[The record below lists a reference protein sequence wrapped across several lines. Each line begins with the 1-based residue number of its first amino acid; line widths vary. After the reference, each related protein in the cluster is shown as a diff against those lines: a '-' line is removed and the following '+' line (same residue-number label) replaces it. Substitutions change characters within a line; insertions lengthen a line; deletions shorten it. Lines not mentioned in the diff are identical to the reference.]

1 MSAPIDALTQT
12 TDAQPLP
19 VLGRDVTVP
28 LVTGG
33 EVTYAALDYAASAPA
48 LQRVWDDVAA
58 YAPYYGSV
66 HRGAGYLSQL
76 STDLFENSRRAVAE
90 FLGCREDDQV
100 VFTRSTTDSLNLLAA
115 VLPAGCEVFVFET
128 EHHAS
133 LLPWRDARV
142 SYLNAPRTPGEAVA
156 TLERA
161 LAARDLKG
169 PALVCVTGA
178 SNVTGELWPVRELAA
193 VAHAHG
199 ARVVLDAA
207 QLAPH
212 HPVDIAELDVDWVAF
227 SGHKLY
233 APFGSGVLA
242 GRADWLRDSEPYLA
256 GGGASRKVAR
266 RSDGGVDVEWHTTAA
281 RHEAGSPNVIG
292 VYAIASACKALTE
305 AGFDRLVARER
316 ELVARV
322 REGLAEVPEV
332 RVLSLFGDDAPRVG
346 VISFVVDGWNS
357 SHFAA
362 ALSAEY
368 GIGVRDGL
376 FCAHPL
382 VRTLLGGDA
391 GDPGSA
397 ARLTPVPARGRSTRS
412 GSASGP
418 VRRTST
424 SSGSPGPS
432 GNSSGTAP
440 AGTTAPRTAVA
451 SPTAADA
458 RRSGVEADRE
468 RRFQVVLGVGTERH
482 VRVRGLDARDLADA
496 ARDDVR
502 QVVVPGDPHHGDQ
515 IVGAGD
521 GEDLADAFQR
531 RDGLGDLGDPVD
543 AGLDEHDRG
552 DHG

>member
-1 MSAPIDALTQT
+1 MSARLNTLVDT
-12 TDAQPLP
+12 TPLP

-33 EVTYAALDYAASAPA
+33 EVAYAALDYAASAPA

-76 STDLFENSRRAVAE
+76 STDLFENSRRTVAE
-90 FLGCREDDQV
+90 FLGCREGDQV

-115 VLPAGCEVFVFET
+115 ALPADCEVFVFET
-128 EHHAS
+128 EHHAA
-133 LLPWRDARV
+133 LLPWSSHAAGRGGRDAKV
-142 SYLNAPRTPGEAVA
+142 TYLDAPRTPAEAVR
-156 TLERA
+156 TLEHA
-161 LAARDLKG
+161 LAVRDPHG

-193 VAHAHG
+193 AAHAHG
-199 ARVVLDAA
+199 ARIVLDAA

-212 HPVDIAELDVDWVAF
+212 HPVSVRELDVDWVAF

-242 GRADWLRDSEPYLA
+242 GRADWLSRAEPYLA

-266 RSDGGVDVEWHTTAA
+266 RTGGGVDVEWHTTAA

-292 VYAIASACKALTE
+292 AYAIASACKALTE
-305 AGFDRLVARER
+305 AGFDDLVAREQR
-316 ELVARV
+316 LVTRI
-322 REGLAEVPEV
+322 REGLASVPEV

-382 VRTLLGGDA
+382 VRTLLDSA
-391 GDPGSA
+391 LQDPGEC
-397 ARLTPVPARGRSTRS
+397 
-412 GSASGP
+412 
-418 VRRTST
+418 
-424 SSGSPGPS
+424 GSPEAGPGEKS
-432 GNSSGTAP
+432 LNAIRVSFG
-440 AGTTAPRTAVA
+440 AGTP
-451 SPTAADA
+451 
-458 RRSGVEADRE
+458 
-468 RRFQVVLGVGTERH
+468 
-482 VRVRGLDARDLADA
+482 
-496 ARDDVR
+496 
-502 QVVVPGDPHHGDQ
+502 
-515 IVGAGD
+515 
-521 GEDLADAFQR
+521 
-531 RDGLGDLGDPVD
+531 
-543 AGLDEHDRG
+543 DEHVERFVRAVRELVTEGARWSYRTEDGRCVP
-552 DHG
+552 DTTS

>member
-1 MSAPIDALTQT
+1 MSARPDAATATAATLVETAPAVT
-12 TDAQPLP
+12 AAEAADPCCAAPLP

-76 STDLFENSRRAVAE
+76 STDLFENSRATVAE
-90 FLGCREDDQV
+90 FLDCRPGDQV

-115 VLPAGCEVFVFET
+115 TLPADCQVFVFET

-142 SYLNAPRTPGEAVA
+142 TYLNAPRTPGQAVA

-161 LAARDLKG
+161 LADRDPYG

-178 SNVTGELWPVRELAA
+178 SNVTGELWPVKELAA
-193 VAHAHG
+193 AAHAHG
-199 ARVVLDAA
+199 ARIVLDAA

-212 HPVDIAELDVDWVAF
+212 HPVSVQDLDVDWIAF

-242 GRADWLRDSEPYLA
+242 GRADWLQDSEPYLA

-266 RSDGGVDVEWHTTAA
+266 RADGGVDVEWHTTVA

-292 VYAIASACKALTE
+292 VYSIASACNALTE
-305 AGFDRLVARER
+305 AGFDQLVARER
-316 ELVARV
+316 HLIAKV
-322 REGLAEVPEV
+322 RAGLAEVPEV

-346 VISFVVDGWNS
+346 VISFVVEGWNS

-382 VRTLLGGDA
+382 VRTLLGSDPQ
-391 GDPGSA
+391 DPGECGAPEA
-397 ARLTPVPARGRSTRS
+397 APGERSLNAIRVS
-412 GSASGP
+412 FG
-418 VRRTST
+418 
-424 SSGSPGPS
+424 
-432 GNSSGTAP
+432 
-440 AGTTAPRTAVA
+440 AGTP
-451 SPTAADA
+451 DEH
-458 RRSGVEADRE
+458 VE
-468 RRFQVVLGVGTERH
+468 RF
-482 VRVRGLDARDLADA
+482 
-496 ARDDVR
+496 
-502 QVVVPGDPHHGDQ
+502 
-515 IVGAGD
+515 VGAVK
-521 GEDLADAFQR
+521 ELV
-531 RDGLGDLGDPVD
+531 RDGAQWKYRTEDGRCVP
-543 AGLDEHDRG
+543 DRG
-552 DHG
+552 

>member
-1 MSAPIDALTQT
+1 MSVLTAAADQSLCAPLS
-12 TDAQPLP
+12 

-76 STDLFENSRRAVAE
+76 STDLFENSRETVAR
-90 FLGCREDDQV
+90 FLGCRPDDQV

-115 VLPAGCEVFVFET
+115 VVPADCQVFVYET

-142 SYLNAPRTPGEAVA
+142 TYLNAPRTPAQAVE

-161 LAARDLKG
+161 LADRDPYG

-178 SNVTGELWPVRELAA
+178 SNVTGELWPVKELAA
-193 VAHAHG
+193 AAHAHG
-199 ARVVLDAA
+199 ARIVLDAA

-212 HPVDIAELDVDWVAF
+212 HPVDITDLDVDWVAF

-242 GRADWLRDSEPYLA
+242 GRADWLRDAEPYLA

-266 RSDGGVDVEWHTTAA
+266 RADGGVDVEWHTTSA

-292 VYAIASACKALTE
+292 VYSIASACKALTE
-305 AGFDRLVARER
+305 AGFDDLVAREQH
-316 ELVARV
+316 LVAAV
-322 REGLAEVPEV
+322 RAGLAEVPEV
-332 RVLSLFGDDAPRVG
+332 TVLSLFGDDAPRVG
-346 VISFVVDGWNS
+346 VISFVVEGWNG

-382 VRTLLGGDA
+382 VRTLLGS
-391 GDPGSA
+391 DPQEVGECGAPEA
-397 ARLTPVPARGRSTRS
+397 A
-412 GSASGP
+412 
-418 VRRTST
+418 
-424 SSGSPGPS
+424 PGERPLNAIRVS
-432 GNSSGTAP
+432 FG
-440 AGTTAPRTAVA
+440 AGTP
-451 SPTAADA
+451 
-458 RRSGVEADRE
+458 
-468 RRFQVVLGVGTERH
+468 
-482 VRVRGLDARDLADA
+482 
-496 ARDDVR
+496 
-502 QVVVPGDPHHGDQ
+502 
-515 IVGAGD
+515 
-521 GEDLADAFQR
+521 
-531 RDGLGDLGDPVD
+531 
-543 AGLDEHDRG
+543 DEHIERFVRAVKELVGQGARWTYRTEGGRCVPDRG
-552 DHG
+552 

>member
-1 MSAPIDALTQT
+1 MSVLTAA
-12 TDAQPLP
+12 TDQSICAPLP
-19 VLGRDVTVP
+19 VLGKDVTVP

-76 STDLFENSRRAVAE
+76 STDLFESSRVTVAE
-90 FLGCREDDQV
+90 FLGCRADDQV

-115 VLPAGCEVFVFET
+115 ALPADCQVFVFET

-142 SYLNAPRTPGEAVA
+142 TYLNAPRTPDQAVE

-161 LAARDLKG
+161 LAGRDPYG

-178 SNVTGELWPVRELAA
+178 SNVTGELWPVKELAA
-193 VAHAHG
+193 AAHAHG
-199 ARVVLDAA
+199 ARIVLDAA

-242 GRADWLRDSEPYLA
+242 GRSDWLTAAEPYLA
-256 GGGASRKVAR
+256 GGGASRQVAR
-266 RSDGGVDVEWHTTAA
+266 RADGGVDVEWHTTAA

-292 VYAIASACKALTE
+292 VYSIASACKALTE
-305 AGFDRLVARER
+305 AGFDSLVAREQR
-316 ELVARV
+316 LVKEV
-322 REGLAEVPEV
+322 RAGLAEVPEV
-332 RVLSLFGDDAPRVG
+332 KVLSLFGDDAPRVG
-346 VISFVVDGWNS
+346 VISFVVEGWNS

-382 VRTLLGGDA
+382 VRTLLGSDPQDIGECGAPEAEPGQKSLNAIRVSFGA
-391 GDPGSA
+391 G
-397 ARLTPVPARGRSTRS
+397 TPDEHVERFLRAVKELVSEGAQWKYRTEDGRCVPDR
-412 GSASGP
+412 
-418 VRRTST
+418 
-424 SSGSPGPS
+424 
-432 GNSSGTAP
+432 GTA
-440 AGTTAPRTAVA
+440 T
-451 SPTAADA
+451 
-458 RRSGVEADRE
+458 
-468 RRFQVVLGVGTERH
+468 QV
-482 VRVRGLDARDLADA
+482 
-496 ARDDVR
+496 
-502 QVVVPGDPHHGDQ
+502 
-515 IVGAGD
+515 
-521 GEDLADAFQR
+521 
-531 RDGLGDLGDPVD
+531 
-543 AGLDEHDRG
+543 
-552 DHG
+552 

>member
-1 MSAPIDALTQT
+1 MSVSAVAADPSVCA
-12 TDAQPLP
+12 PLP
-19 VLGRDVTVP
+19 VLGRDVLVP

-33 EVTYAALDYAASAPA
+33 EVDYAALDYAASAPA

-76 STDLFENSRRAVAE
+76 STDLFENARKTVAD
-90 FLGCREDDQV
+90 FLGCRIEGDLGEAQSGKGGGGRREGDQV

-115 VLPAGCEVFVFET
+115 ALPQGTRVFVFET

-133 LLPWRDARV
+133 LLPWEHRADLAV
-142 SYLNAPRTPGEAVA
+142 TYLNAPRTPRQAVD
-156 TLERA
+156 TLDKA
-161 LAARDLKG
+161 LAAREPYG

-193 VAHAHG
+193 AAHAHG
-199 ARVVLDAA
+199 ARIVLDAA

-233 APFGSGVLA
+233 APFGAGVLA
-242 GRADWLRDSEPYLA
+242 GRADWLQQAEPYLA

-266 RSDGGVDVEWHTTAA
+266 RTDGGVDVEWHTTAA

-292 VYAIASACKALTE
+292 AYAIASACQALTE
-305 AGFDRLVARER
+305 AGFAGLVAREQ
-316 ELVARV
+316 ELIARV
-322 REGLAEVPEV
+322 RAGLTDVPEV

-346 VISFVVDGWNS
+346 VLSFVVEGWNS

-382 VRTLLGGDA
+382 VRTLLGGEPQEPGECGAPEAAPGEKSLNAIRVSFGA
-391 GDPGSA
+391 GTPDEHVERFVRAVRELVTNG
-397 ARLTPVPARGRSTRS
+397 ARWNYRTEDGRCVPAR
-412 GSASGP
+412 SA
-418 VRRTST
+418 V
-424 SSGSPGPS
+424 
-432 GNSSGTAP
+432 
-440 AGTTAPRTAVA
+440 
-451 SPTAADA
+451 
-458 RRSGVEADRE
+458 
-468 RRFQVVLGVGTERH
+468 
-482 VRVRGLDARDLADA
+482 
-496 ARDDVR
+496 
-502 QVVVPGDPHHGDQ
+502 
-515 IVGAGD
+515 
-521 GEDLADAFQR
+521 
-531 RDGLGDLGDPVD
+531 
-543 AGLDEHDRG
+543 
-552 DHG
+552 

>member
-1 MSAPIDALTQT
+1 MSVT
-12 TDAQPLP
+12 TAAADRSVCAAPLP

-76 STDLFENSRRAVAE
+76 STDLFENSRATVAE
-90 FLGCREDDQV
+90 FLGCREGDQV

-115 VLPAGCEVFVFET
+115 ALPADCQVFVFET

-142 SYLNAPRTPGEAVA
+142 TYLNAPRTADQAVA

-161 LAARDLKG
+161 LADREPYG

-178 SNVTGELWPVRELAA
+178 SNVTGELWPVKELAA
-193 VAHAHG
+193 AAHAHG
-199 ARVVLDAA
+199 ARIVLDAA

-212 HPVDIAELDVDWVAF
+212 HPVSISELDVDWVAF

-242 GRADWLRDSEPYLA
+242 GRSDWLREAEPYLA

-266 RSDGGVDVEWHTTAA
+266 RPKEAGGGVDVEWHETAA

-292 VYAIASACKALTE
+292 VYSIASACKALTE
-305 AGFDRLVARER
+305 AGFDELVARENQ
-316 ELVARV
+316 LIAKV
-322 REGLAEVPEV
+322 REGLAEVPAV
-332 RVLSLFGDDAPRVG
+332 KVLSLFGDDAPRVG

-382 VRTLLGGDA
+382 VRTLLGS
-391 GDPGSA
+391 DPQTQGECGA
-397 ARLTPVPARGRSTRS
+397 PEAE
-412 GSASGP
+412 
-418 VRRTST
+418 
-424 SSGSPGPS
+424 PGEKS
-432 GNSSGTAP
+432 LNAIRVSFG
-440 AGTTAPRTAVA
+440 AGTP
-451 SPTAADA
+451 
-458 RRSGVEADRE
+458 
-468 RRFQVVLGVGTERH
+468 
-482 VRVRGLDARDLADA
+482 
-496 ARDDVR
+496 
-502 QVVVPGDPHHGDQ
+502 
-515 IVGAGD
+515 
-521 GEDLADAFQR
+521 
-531 RDGLGDLGDPVD
+531 
-543 AGLDEHDRG
+543 DEHVERFVRAVKELVADGARWNYRTEDG
-552 DHG
+552 RCVPDTNVA

>member
-1 MSAPIDALTQT
+1 MSVSTAAVDQSVCA
-12 TDAQPLP
+12 PLP
-19 VLGRDVTVP
+19 VLGADVTVP

-33 EVTYAALDYAASAPA
+33 DVTYAALDYAASAPA

-76 STDLFENSRRAVAE
+76 STDLFETSRATVAE
-90 FLGCREDDQV
+90 FLGCRADDQV

-115 VLPAGCEVFVFET
+115 ALPADCEVFVFET

-142 SYLNAPRTPGEAVA
+142 TYLDAPRTPDQAVA

-161 LAARDLKG
+161 LADRSPYG

-178 SNVTGELWPVRELAA
+178 SNVTGELWPVKELAA
-193 VAHAHG
+193 AAHAHG
-199 ARVVLDAA
+199 ARIVLDAA

-242 GRADWLRDSEPYLA
+242 GRADWLVDAEPYLA

-266 RSDGGVDVEWHTTAA
+266 RTDGGVDVEWHTTAA

-292 VYAIASACKALTE
+292 VYSIAAACKALTE
-305 AGFDRLVARER
+305 AGFDRLVDREQR
-316 ELVARV
+316 LVTRV

-332 RVLSLFGDDAPRVG
+332 KVLSLFGDDAPRVG
-346 VISFVVDGWNS
+346 VISFVVEGWNS

-382 VRTLLGGDA
+382 VRTLLGSEPQ
-391 GDPGSA
+391 DPGECGA
-397 ARLTPVPARGRSTRS
+397 PEAGPGERSLNAIRVS
-412 GSASGP
+412 FG
-418 VRRTST
+418 
-424 SSGSPGPS
+424 
-432 GNSSGTAP
+432 
-440 AGTTAPRTAVA
+440 AGTP
-451 SPTAADA
+451 
-458 RRSGVEADRE
+458 
-468 RRFQVVLGVGTERH
+468 
-482 VRVRGLDARDLADA
+482 
-496 ARDDVR
+496 
-502 QVVVPGDPHHGDQ
+502 
-515 IVGAGD
+515 
-521 GEDLADAFQR
+521 
-531 RDGLGDLGDPVD
+531 
-543 AGLDEHDRG
+543 DEHIERFLGAVRELVSKGARWTYRTEEGRCVPDRG
-552 DHG
+552 AAQV

>member
-1 MSAPIDALTQT
+1 MSVSTLAAAPSVCA
-12 TDAQPLP
+12 PLP

-76 STDLFENSRRAVAE
+76 STDLFENARRTVAE
-90 FLGCREDDQV
+90 FLDCREGDQV

-115 VLPAGCEVFVFET
+115 ALPADCRVFVFET

-133 LLPWRDARV
+133 LLPWRGAQV
-142 SYLNAPRTPGEAVA
+142 TYLDAPRSPGEAVE

-161 LAARDLKG
+161 LADRDPHG

-178 SNVTGELWPVRELAA
+178 SNVTGELWPVRELTAA
-193 VAHAHG
+193 AHAHG
-199 ARVVLDAA
+199 ARIVLDAA

-212 HPVDIAELDVDWVAF
+212 HQVSVAGLDVDWVAF

-242 GRADWLRDSEPYLA
+242 GRADWLRAAEPYLA
-256 GGGASRKVAR
+256 GGGASRKVGR
-266 RSDGGVDVEWHTTAA
+266 REDGGVDVEWHDSAA

-292 VYAIASACKALTE
+292 AYALASACKALTE
-305 AGFDRLVARER
+305 AGFDALVAREQY
-316 ELVARV
+316 LVRAV
-322 REGLAEVPEV
+322 RDGLVDVPEV
-332 RVLSLFGDDAPRVG
+332 RFLSLFGDEAPRVG
-346 VISFVVDGWNS
+346 VLSFVVEGWNS

-382 VRTLLGGDA
+382 LRTLLGS
-391 GDPGSA
+391 DPQAQGECGAPEA
-397 ARLTPVPARGRSTRS
+397 A
-412 GSASGP
+412 
-418 VRRTST
+418 
-424 SSGSPGPS
+424 PGEKS
-432 GNSSGTAP
+432 LNAIRVSFG
-440 AGTTAPRTAVA
+440 AGTP
-451 SPTAADA
+451 
-458 RRSGVEADRE
+458 
-468 RRFQVVLGVGTERH
+468 
-482 VRVRGLDARDLADA
+482 
-496 ARDDVR
+496 
-502 QVVVPGDPHHGDQ
+502 
-515 IVGAGD
+515 
-521 GEDLADAFQR
+521 
-531 RDGLGDLGDPVD
+531 
-543 AGLDEHDRG
+543 DEHVERFVRAVKELVANGAKWTYRTEDGRCVP
-552 DHG
+552 DTSA

>member
-1 MSAPIDALTQT
+1 MSVFTAAADQSLCA
-12 TDAQPLP
+12 PLP
-19 VLGRDVTVP
+19 VLGKDVTVP

-33 EVTYAALDYAASAPA
+33 EVSYAALDYAASAPA

-76 STDLFENSRRAVAE
+76 STDLFENSRATVAE
-90 FLGCREDDQV
+90 FLGCRAGDQV
-100 VFTRSTTDSLNLLAA
+100 IFTRSTTDSLNLLAA
-115 VLPAGCEVFVFET
+115 VVPADCQVFVYET

-142 SYLNAPRTPGEAVA
+142 TYLNAPRTPAQAVE

-161 LAARDLKG
+161 LAERDPYG

-178 SNVTGELWPVRELAA
+178 SNVTGELWPVKELAA
-193 VAHAHG
+193 AAHAHG
-199 ARVVLDAA
+199 ARIVLDAA

-242 GRADWLRDSEPYLA
+242 GRADWLQEAEPYLA

-266 RSDGGVDVEWHTTAA
+266 RTDGGVDVEWHSTAA

-292 VYAIASACKALTE
+292 VYSIAAACKALTE
-305 AGFDRLVARER
+305 AGFDNLVAREQY
-316 ELVARV
+316 LVDAV
-322 REGLAEVPEV
+322 RTGLAEVPEV
-332 RVLSLFGDDAPRVG
+332 KVLSLFGDDAPRVG
-346 VISFVVDGWNS
+346 VISFVVEGWNS

-382 VRTLLGGDA
+382 VRTLLGS
-391 GDPGSA
+391 DPQEVGECGA
-397 ARLTPVPARGRSTRS
+397 PEAEPGERSLNAIRVS
-412 GSASGP
+412 FG
-418 VRRTST
+418 
-424 SSGSPGPS
+424 
-432 GNSSGTAP
+432 
-440 AGTTAPRTAVA
+440 AGTP
-451 SPTAADA
+451 
-458 RRSGVEADRE
+458 
-468 RRFQVVLGVGTERH
+468 
-482 VRVRGLDARDLADA
+482 
-496 ARDDVR
+496 
-502 QVVVPGDPHHGDQ
+502 
-515 IVGAGD
+515 
-521 GEDLADAFQR
+521 
-531 RDGLGDLGDPVD
+531 
-543 AGLDEHDRG
+543 DEHIERFVRAVKELVSEGAQWKYRTEDGRCVPDRG
-552 DHG
+552 AAQL

>member
-1 MSAPIDALTQT
+1 MSVPTAAL
-12 TDAQPLP
+12 DSSVCAPLP
-19 VLGRDVTVP
+19 VLGQNVTVP

-76 STDLFENSRRAVAE
+76 STDLFENSRRTVAE
-90 FLGCREDDQV
+90 FLGCRAEDQV

-115 VLPAGCEVFVFET
+115 AIPADCQVFVYET

-133 LLPWRDARV
+133 LLPWRDAQV
-142 SYLNAPRTPGEAVA
+142 TYLDAPRTPAQAVE

-161 LAARDLKG
+161 LADRDPYG

-193 VAHAHG
+193 AAHAHG
-199 ARVVLDAA
+199 ARIVLDAA

-242 GRADWLRDSEPYLA
+242 GRADWLQAAEPYLA

-266 RSDGGVDVEWHTTAA
+266 RADGGVDVDWHTTAA

-292 VYAIASACKALTE
+292 VYSIASACKALTE
-305 AGFDRLVARER
+305 AGFEGLVAREQ
-316 ELVARV
+316 ELVGRV

-346 VISFVVDGWNS
+346 VISFVVRGWNS

-382 VRTLLGGDA
+382 VRTLLGSDPQ
-391 GDPGSA
+391 DPGECGA
-397 ARLTPVPARGRSTRS
+397 PEAEPGERSLNAIRVS
-412 GSASGP
+412 FG
-418 VRRTST
+418 
-424 SSGSPGPS
+424 
-432 GNSSGTAP
+432 
-440 AGTTAPRTAVA
+440 AGTP
-451 SPTAADA
+451 
-458 RRSGVEADRE
+458 
-468 RRFQVVLGVGTERH
+468 
-482 VRVRGLDARDLADA
+482 
-496 ARDDVR
+496 
-502 QVVVPGDPHHGDQ
+502 
-515 IVGAGD
+515 
-521 GEDLADAFQR
+521 
-531 RDGLGDLGDPVD
+531 
-543 AGLDEHDRG
+543 DEHIDRFLRAVSELVREGARWNYRTEDGRCVPDRG
-552 DHG
+552 EAAQVYTS

>member
-1 MSAPIDALTQT
+1 MSVPTAAADQSVRA
-12 TDAQPLP
+12 PLP

-76 STDLFENSRRAVAE
+76 STDLFENARRTVAE
-90 FLGCREDDQV
+90 FLDCRAGDQV

-115 VLPAGCEVFVFET
+115 ALPDGCEVFVFET

-142 SYLNAPRTPGEAVA
+142 TCLDAPRSPRQAVE

-161 LAARDLKG
+161 LADRDPYG

-193 VAHAHG
+193 AAHAHG
-199 ARVVLDAA
+199 ARIVLDAA

-212 HPVDIAELDVDWVAF
+212 HPVSVRDLDVDWVAF

-242 GRADWLRDSEPYLA
+242 GRADWLREAEPYLA
-256 GGGASRKVAR
+256 GGGASRKVTR
-266 RSDGGVDVEWHTTAA
+266 RGDGGVDVEWHEGAA

-292 VYAIASACKALTE
+292 AYAVASACEALTE
-305 AGFDRLVARER
+305 AGFEELAAREEQLIR
-316 ELVARV
+316 TV
-322 REGLAEVPEV
+322 REGLADVPEV
-332 RVLSLFGDDAPRVG
+332 RFLSLFGEDAPRVG
-346 VISFVVDGWNS
+346 VLSFVVEGWNS

-382 VRTLLGGDA
+382 VRTLLGS
-391 GDPGSA
+391 DPESQGECGAPEA
-397 ARLTPVPARGRSTRS
+397 A
-412 GSASGP
+412 
-418 VRRTST
+418 
-424 SSGSPGPS
+424 PGEKS
-432 GNSSGTAP
+432 LNAIRVSFG
-440 AGTTAPRTAVA
+440 AGTPEEHVERFVRAV
-451 SPTAADA
+451 
-458 RRSGVEADRE
+458 RE
-468 RRFQVVLGVGTERH
+468 LV
-482 VRVRGLDARDLADA
+482 
-496 ARDDVR
+496 
-502 QVVVPGDPHHGDQ
+502 
-515 IVGAGD
+515 
-521 GEDLADAFQR
+521 
-531 RDGLGDLGDPVD
+531 RDGARWTYRTEDGRCVPDTS
-543 AGLDEHDRG
+543 A
-552 DHG
+552 

>member
-1 MSAPIDALTQT
+1 MSVSTPVTAAAASVDSAEPACGE
-12 TDAQPLP
+12 PLA

-76 STDLFENSRRAVAE
+76 STDLFENARKTVEE
-90 FLGCREDDQV
+90 FLGCRPGDQL

-115 VLPAGCEVFVFET
+115 ALPADCQVFVFET

-133 LLPWRDARV
+133 LLPWQGARV
-142 SYLNAPRTPGEAVA
+142 TYLNAPRTPQQAVE

-161 LAARDLKG
+161 LADRDPYG

-178 SNVTGELWPVRELAA
+178 SNVTGELWPVKELAA
-193 VAHAHG
+193 AAHAHG
-199 ARVVLDAA
+199 ARIVLDAA

-212 HPVDIAELDVDWVAF
+212 HPVSVSELDVDWVAF
-227 SGHKLY
+227 SGHKIY

-242 GRADWLRDSEPYLA
+242 GRADWLQEAEPYLA
-256 GGGASRKVAR
+256 GGGASKAVAR
-266 RSDGGVDVEWHTTAA
+266 RTDGGVDVEWHTTAA

-292 VYAIASACKALTE
+292 AYSIASACKALTE
-305 AGFDRLVARER
+305 AGFDSLVAREQQ
-316 ELVARV
+316 LIARV
-322 REGLAEVPEV
+322 REGLAEVPAV
-332 RVLSLFGDDAPRVG
+332 KVLSLFGDDAPRVG

-382 VRTLLGGDA
+382 VRTLLGS
-391 GDPGSA
+391 DPQEQGECGAPEA
-397 ARLTPVPARGRSTRS
+397 A
-412 GSASGP
+412 
-418 VRRTST
+418 
-424 SSGSPGPS
+424 PGEKS
-432 GNSSGTAP
+432 LNAIRVSFG
-440 AGTTAPRTAVA
+440 AGTPDEHVERFVRAV
-451 SPTAADA
+451 
-458 RRSGVEADRE
+458 
-468 RRFQVVLGVGTERH
+468 
-482 VRVRGLDARDLADA
+482 
-496 ARDDVR
+496 
-502 QVVVPGDPHHGDQ
+502 
-515 IVGAGD
+515 
-521 GEDLADAFQR
+521 GELV
-531 RDGLGDLGDPVD
+531 RDGARWNYRTEDGRCVPDTS
-543 AGLDEHDRG
+543 A
-552 DHG
+552 

>member
-1 MSAPIDALTQT
+1 MSVRPSALASASASA
-12 TDAQPLP
+12 DSSVAACEPLP
-19 VLGRDVTVP
+19 VLGSDVLVP

-48 LQRVWDDVAA
+48 LRRVWDDIAA

-76 STDLFENSRRAVAE
+76 STDLFENSRKDVAA

-115 VLPAGCEVFVFET
+115 VAPRGTEVFVFET

-133 LLPWRDARV
+133 LLPWEQRADLTVR
-142 SYLNAPRTPGEAVA
+142 YLSAPRSPRQAVE

-161 LAARDLKG
+161 LAGRSGG

-193 VAHAHG
+193 AAHAHG
-199 ARVVLDAA
+199 ARIVLDAA

-212 HPVDIAELDVDWVAF
+212 HPVDIAEADVDWVAF

-233 APFGSGVLA
+233 APFGAGVLA
-242 GRADWLRDSEPYLA
+242 GRADWLREARPYLA

-266 RSDGGVDVEWHTTAA
+266 RDDGGVDVEWHTTAA

-305 AGFDRLVARER
+305 AGFEGLVARER
-316 ELVARV
+316 QLIEKV
-322 REGLAEVPEV
+322 RAGLAEVPEV

-346 VISFVVDGWNS
+346 VLSFVVEGWNS

-382 VRTLLGGDA
+382 VRTLLDSEP
-391 GDPGSA
+391 DEPGECGAPEA
-397 ARLTPVPARGRSTRS
+397 A
-412 GSASGP
+412 
-418 VRRTST
+418 
-424 SSGSPGPS
+424 PGERALNAIRVS
-432 GNSSGTAP
+432 FG
-440 AGTTAPRTAVA
+440 AGTP
-451 SPTAADA
+451 DEH
-458 RRSGVEADRE
+458 VE
-468 RRFQVVLGVGTERH
+468 RF
-482 VRVRGLDARDLADA
+482 
-496 ARDDVR
+496 
-502 QVVVPGDPHHGDQ
+502 
-515 IVGAGD
+515 VGAVK
-521 GEDLADAFQR
+521 ELV
-531 RDGLGDLGDPVD
+531 RDGARWSYRTEDGRCVP
-543 AGLDEHDRG
+543 DRG
-552 DHG
+552 

>member
-1 MSAPIDALTQT
+1 MSARPNTAAATVDSVAAESA
-12 TDAQPLP
+12 DPCCAAPLP

-76 STDLFENSRRAVAE
+76 STDLFENSRATVAE
-90 FLGCREDDQV
+90 FLDCRPGDQV

-115 VLPAGCEVFVFET
+115 TLPADCEVFVFET

-142 SYLNAPRTPGEAVA
+142 TYLNAPRTPAEAVE

-161 LAARDLKG
+161 LADRDPHG

-193 VAHAHG
+193 AAHAHG
-199 ARVVLDAA
+199 ARIVLDAA

-212 HPVDIAELDVDWVAF
+212 HPVSVRELDVDWVAF

-242 GRADWLRDSEPYLA
+242 GRADWLGDAEPYLA

-266 RSDGGVDVEWHTTAA
+266 RADGGVDVEWHTTAA

-292 VYAIASACKALTE
+292 VYSIASACKALTE
-305 AGFDRLVARER
+305 AGFDSLVAREQH
-316 ELVARV
+316 LIDTV
-322 REGLAEVPEV
+322 RAGLAEVPEV

-346 VISFVVDGWNS
+346 VISFVVAGWNS

-382 VRTLLGGDA
+382 VRTLLGSDPQ
-391 GDPGSA
+391 DPGECGAPEA
-397 ARLTPVPARGRSTRS
+397 APGERSLNAIRVS
-412 GSASGP
+412 FG
-418 VRRTST
+418 
-424 SSGSPGPS
+424 
-432 GNSSGTAP
+432 
-440 AGTTAPRTAVA
+440 AGTP
-451 SPTAADA
+451 DEH
-458 RRSGVEADRE
+458 VE
-468 RRFQVVLGVGTERH
+468 RF
-482 VRVRGLDARDLADA
+482 
-496 ARDDVR
+496 
-502 QVVVPGDPHHGDQ
+502 
-515 IVGAGD
+515 VGAVK
-521 GEDLADAFQR
+521 ELV
-531 RDGLGDLGDPVD
+531 RDGAQWKYRTEDGRCVP
-543 AGLDEHDRG
+543 DRG
-552 DHG
+552 

>member
-1 MSAPIDALTQT
+1 MSVSTVAAAPSVCA
-12 TDAQPLP
+12 PLP

-76 STDLFENSRRAVAE
+76 STDLFENARRTVAE
-90 FLGCREDDQV
+90 FLDCREDDQV

-115 VLPAGCEVFVFET
+115 ALPADCRVFVFET

-133 LLPWRDARV
+133 LLPWRGAQV
-142 SYLNAPRTPGEAVA
+142 TYLDAPRSPREAVE

-161 LAARDLKG
+161 LADRDPYG

-178 SNVTGELWPVRELAA
+178 SNVTGELWPVRELTAA
-193 VAHAHG
+193 AHAHG
-199 ARVVLDAA
+199 ARIVLDAA

-212 HPVDIAELDVDWVAF
+212 HQVSVAGLDVDWVAF

-242 GRADWLRDSEPYLA
+242 GRADWLRAAEPYLA
-256 GGGASRKVAR
+256 GGGASRKVSR
-266 RSDGGVDVEWHTTAA
+266 RQDGGVDVEWHDSAA

-292 VYAIASACKALTE
+292 AYALASACKALTE
-305 AGFDRLVARER
+305 AGFDTLVAREQY
-316 ELVARV
+316 LVRAV
-322 REGLAEVPEV
+322 REGLADVPEV
-332 RVLSLFGDDAPRVG
+332 RFLSLFGDDTPRVG
-346 VISFVVDGWNS
+346 VLSFVVEGWNS

-382 VRTLLGGDA
+382 VRTLLGSEPQSQGA
-391 GDPGSA
+391 C
-397 ARLTPVPARGRSTRS
+397 
-412 GSASGP
+412 
-418 VRRTST
+418 
-424 SSGSPGPS
+424 GSPEA
-432 GNSSGTAP
+432 AP
-440 AGTTAPRTAVA
+440 GEKSLNAIRVSFGAGTP
-451 SPTAADA
+451 
-458 RRSGVEADRE
+458 
-468 RRFQVVLGVGTERH
+468 
-482 VRVRGLDARDLADA
+482 
-496 ARDDVR
+496 
-502 QVVVPGDPHHGDQ
+502 
-515 IVGAGD
+515 
-521 GEDLADAFQR
+521 
-531 RDGLGDLGDPVD
+531 
-543 AGLDEHDRG
+543 DEHVERFVRAVRELVTDGAKWNYRTEDG
-552 DHG
+552 RCVPDTSA

>member
-1 MSAPIDALTQT
+1 MSVSTAASAQT
-12 TDAQPLP
+12 VCRNISGALP
-19 VLGRDVTVP
+19 VLGGDVTVP

-76 STDLFENSRRAVAE
+76 STDLFENARRTVAE
-90 FLGCREDDQV
+90 FLDCRTDDQV
-100 VFTRSTTDSLNLLAA
+100 IFTRSTTDSLNLLARA
-115 VLPAGCEVFVFET
+115 IPADCQVFVFET

-133 LLPWRDARV
+133 LLPWQDARV
-142 SYLNAPRTPGEAVA
+142 TYLNAPRTPQQAVE

-161 LAARDLKG
+161 LADRDPYG

-193 VAHAHG
+193 AAHAHG
-199 ARVVLDAA
+199 ARIVLDAA

-212 HPVDIAELDVDWVAF
+212 HPVSIQDLDVDWVAF

-242 GRADWLRDSEPYLA
+242 GRADWLVAAEPYLA
-256 GGGASRKVAR
+256 GGGASRKVTR
-266 RSDGGVDVEWHTTAA
+266 REDGGVAVQWHETAA

-292 VYAIASACKALTE
+292 AYSIASACKALTE
-305 AGFDRLVARER
+305 AGFDTLVAREQH
-316 ELVARV
+316 LITKV

-332 RVLSLFGDDAPRVG
+332 RILSLFGDDAPRVG

-382 VRTLLGGDA
+382 VRTLLGSDPQTQGECGAPEAAPGEKSLNAIRVSFGA
-391 GDPGSA
+391 G
-397 ARLTPVPARGRSTRS
+397 TPDEHVERFVNAVRELVTDGAKWQYRTEDGRCVPA
-412 GSASGP
+412 
-418 VRRTST
+418 V
-424 SSGSPGPS
+424 
-432 GNSSGTAP
+432 
-440 AGTTAPRTAVA
+440 
-451 SPTAADA
+451 
-458 RRSGVEADRE
+458 
-468 RRFQVVLGVGTERH
+468 
-482 VRVRGLDARDLADA
+482 
-496 ARDDVR
+496 
-502 QVVVPGDPHHGDQ
+502 
-515 IVGAGD
+515 
-521 GEDLADAFQR
+521 
-531 RDGLGDLGDPVD
+531 
-543 AGLDEHDRG
+543 
-552 DHG
+552 

>member
-1 MSAPIDALTQT
+1 MSVFTAAADQSLCAPLS
-12 TDAQPLP
+12 
-19 VLGRDVTVP
+19 VLGKDVTVP

-76 STDLFENSRRAVAE
+76 STDLFENSRATVAE
-90 FLGCREDDQV
+90 FLGCRAGDQV
-100 VFTRSTTDSLNLLAA
+100 IFTRSTTDSLNLLAA
-115 VLPAGCEVFVFET
+115 VVPADCQVFVYET

-142 SYLNAPRTPGEAVA
+142 TYLNAPRTPAQAVE

-161 LAARDLKG
+161 LADREPYG

-178 SNVTGELWPVRELAA
+178 SNVTGELWPVKELAA
-193 VAHAHG
+193 AAHAHG
-199 ARVVLDAA
+199 ARIVLDAA

-242 GRADWLRDSEPYLA
+242 GRADWLQEAEPYLA

-266 RSDGGVDVEWHTTAA
+266 RTDGGVDVEWHSTAA

-292 VYAIASACKALTE
+292 VYSIASACKALTE
-305 AGFDRLVARER
+305 AGFDNLVAREQY
-316 ELVARV
+316 LVDAV
-322 REGLAEVPEV
+322 RTGLAEVPEV
-332 RVLSLFGDDAPRVG
+332 KVLSLFGDDAPRVG
-346 VISFVVDGWNS
+346 VISFVVEGWNS

-382 VRTLLGGDA
+382 VRTLLGS
-391 GDPGSA
+391 DPQEVGECGA
-397 ARLTPVPARGRSTRS
+397 PEAEPGERSLNAIRVS
-412 GSASGP
+412 FG
-418 VRRTST
+418 
-424 SSGSPGPS
+424 
-432 GNSSGTAP
+432 
-440 AGTTAPRTAVA
+440 AGTP
-451 SPTAADA
+451 
-458 RRSGVEADRE
+458 
-468 RRFQVVLGVGTERH
+468 
-482 VRVRGLDARDLADA
+482 
-496 ARDDVR
+496 
-502 QVVVPGDPHHGDQ
+502 
-515 IVGAGD
+515 
-521 GEDLADAFQR
+521 
-531 RDGLGDLGDPVD
+531 
-543 AGLDEHDRG
+543 DEHIERFVRAVKELVREGAQWKYRTEDGRCVPDRG
-552 DHG
+552 AAQL

>member
-1 MSAPIDALTQT
+1 MSVSTVAADSSVCA
-12 TDAQPLP
+12 PLP

-76 STDLFENSRRAVAE
+76 STDLFENARRTVEE
-90 FLGCREDDQV
+90 FLDCRAGDQV

-115 VLPAGCEVFVFET
+115 ALPAGCQVFVFET

-142 SYLNAPRTPGEAVA
+142 TYLNAPRTPGEAVD

-161 LAARDLKG
+161 LAARDPHG

-193 VAHAHG
+193 AAHAHG
-199 ARVVLDAA
+199 ARIVLDAA

-212 HPVDIAELDVDWVAF
+212 HPVSVQDLDVDWVAF

-242 GRADWLRDSEPYLA
+242 GRSDWLRAAEPYLA
-256 GGGASRKVAR
+256 GGGASRRVAR
-266 RSDGGVDVEWHTTAA
+266 REDGGVDVEWHDSAA

-292 VYAIASACKALTE
+292 AYSIASACKALAE
-305 AGFDRLVARER
+305 EGFDRLVAREQHLIR
-316 ELVARV
+316 TV
-322 REGLAEVPEV
+322 RAGLAEIPEV

-346 VISFVVDGWNS
+346 VISFVVEGWNS

-382 VRTLLGGDA
+382 VRTLLGSAPEVQGECGAPEAAPGEKSLNAIRVSFGA
-391 GDPGSA
+391 GTPDEHVERFVRAVRELVSDG
-397 ARLTPVPARGRSTRS
+397 ARWQYRTEDGRCVPA
-412 GSASGP
+412 
-418 VRRTST
+418 V
-424 SSGSPGPS
+424 
-432 GNSSGTAP
+432 
-440 AGTTAPRTAVA
+440 
-451 SPTAADA
+451 
-458 RRSGVEADRE
+458 
-468 RRFQVVLGVGTERH
+468 
-482 VRVRGLDARDLADA
+482 
-496 ARDDVR
+496 
-502 QVVVPGDPHHGDQ
+502 
-515 IVGAGD
+515 
-521 GEDLADAFQR
+521 
-531 RDGLGDLGDPVD
+531 
-543 AGLDEHDRG
+543 
-552 DHG
+552 

>member
-1 MSAPIDALTQT
+1 MSARPDAAIAVAESAAVVTAT
-12 TDAQPLP
+12 AETAAESADPCCAAPLP

-76 STDLFENSRRAVAE
+76 STDLFENSRATVAE
-90 FLGCREDDQV
+90 FLDCRPGDQV

-115 VLPAGCEVFVFET
+115 TIPAGCEVFVFET

-142 SYLNAPRTPGEAVA
+142 TYLNAPRTPEQAVA

-161 LAARDLKG
+161 LADRDPYG

-178 SNVTGELWPVRELAA
+178 SNVTGELWPVKELAA
-193 VAHAHG
+193 AAHAHG
-199 ARVVLDAA
+199 ARIVLDAA

-212 HPVDIAELDVDWVAF
+212 HPVSVQDLDVDWIAF

-242 GRADWLRDSEPYLA
+242 GRADWLQDSEPYLA

-266 RSDGGVDVEWHTTAA
+266 RADGGVDVEWHTTAA

-292 VYAIASACKALTE
+292 VYSIASACKALTE
-305 AGFDRLVARER
+305 AGFDQLVAREQH
-316 ELVARV
+316 LIDTV
-322 REGLAEVPEV
+322 RAGLAEVPEV
-332 RVLSLFGDDAPRVG
+332 KVLSLFGDDAPRVG
-346 VISFVVDGWNS
+346 VISFVVEGWNS

-382 VRTLLGGDA
+382 VRTLLGSDPQ
-391 GDPGSA
+391 DPGECGAPEA
-397 ARLTPVPARGRSTRS
+397 APGERSLNAIRVS
-412 GSASGP
+412 FG
-418 VRRTST
+418 
-424 SSGSPGPS
+424 
-432 GNSSGTAP
+432 
-440 AGTTAPRTAVA
+440 AGTP
-451 SPTAADA
+451 DEH
-458 RRSGVEADRE
+458 VE
-468 RRFQVVLGVGTERH
+468 RF
-482 VRVRGLDARDLADA
+482 
-496 ARDDVR
+496 
-502 QVVVPGDPHHGDQ
+502 
-515 IVGAGD
+515 VGAVK
-521 GEDLADAFQR
+521 ELV
-531 RDGLGDLGDPVD
+531 RDGAQWKYRTEDGRCVP
-543 AGLDEHDRG
+543 DRG
-552 DHG
+552 

>member
-1 MSAPIDALTQT
+1 MSATPYAAATSVVT
-12 TDAQPLP
+12 AGGPACAEPLP

-76 STDLFENSRRAVAE
+76 STDLFEQSRVTVAE
-90 FLGCREDDQV
+90 FLDCRASDQV
-100 VFTRSTTDSLNLLAA
+100 IFTRSTTDSLNLLAA
-115 VLPAGCEVFVFET
+115 VLPADCQVFVFET

-133 LLPWRDARV
+133 LLPWVDAQV
-142 SYLNAPRTPGEAVA
+142 TYLNAPRTPAQAVE

-161 LAARDLKG
+161 LAARTASVEGGYG

-178 SNVTGELWPVRELAA
+178 SNVTGELWPVKELAA
-193 VAHAHG
+193 AAHAHG
-199 ARVVLDAA
+199 ARIVLDAA

-212 HPVDIAELDVDWVAF
+212 HPVSVQELDVDWVAF

-242 GRADWLRDSEPYLA
+242 GRADWLQQAEPYLA

-266 RSDGGVDVEWHTTAA
+266 REDGGVDVEWHTTAA

-292 VYAIASACKALTE
+292 VYSIASACKALNE
-305 AGFDRLVARER
+305 AGFESLVAREQQ
-316 ELVARV
+316 LVSMV
-322 REGLAEVPEV
+322 REGLGEVPAV

-382 VRTLLGGDA
+382 VRTLLGSEPQEPGECGAPEAAPGERSLNAIRVSFGA
-391 GDPGSA
+391 G
-397 ARLTPVPARGRSTRS
+397 TPDEHVERFVRAVKELVEDGAKWQYRTEEGRCVPA
-412 GSASGP
+412 
-418 VRRTST
+418 V
-424 SSGSPGPS
+424 
-432 GNSSGTAP
+432 
-440 AGTTAPRTAVA
+440 
-451 SPTAADA
+451 
-458 RRSGVEADRE
+458 
-468 RRFQVVLGVGTERH
+468 
-482 VRVRGLDARDLADA
+482 
-496 ARDDVR
+496 
-502 QVVVPGDPHHGDQ
+502 
-515 IVGAGD
+515 
-521 GEDLADAFQR
+521 
-531 RDGLGDLGDPVD
+531 
-543 AGLDEHDRG
+543 
-552 DHG
+552 

>member
-1 MSAPIDALTQT
+1 MSASLNTACAT
-12 TDAQPLP
+12 TATAATAAAQPLAAAP
-19 VLGRDVTVP
+19 LAVLGRDVTVP

-33 EVTYAALDYAASAPA
+33 EVSYAALDYAASAPA

-76 STDLFENSRRAVAE
+76 STDLFEQSRVTVAE
-90 FLGCREDDQV
+90 FLDCRPGDQV
-100 VFTRSTTDSLNLLAA
+100 VFTRSTTDSLNLLAS
-115 VLPAGCEVFVFET
+115 VLPADCQVFVFET

-133 LLPWRDARV
+133 LLPWTNARV
-142 SYLNAPRTPGEAVA
+142 TYLNAPRTPAEAVA

-161 LAARDLKG
+161 LAGRDPHG

-178 SNVTGELWPVRELAA
+178 SNVTGELWPVKELAA
-193 VAHAHG
+193 AAHAHG
-199 ARVVLDAA
+199 ARIVLDAA

-212 HPVDIAELDVDWVAF
+212 HPVSVRELDVDWVAF

-242 GRADWLRDSEPYLA
+242 GRADWLQEAEPYLA

-266 RSDGGVDVEWHTTAA
+266 REDGGVEVEWHTTAA

-292 VYAIASACKALTE
+292 VYSIASACRALTE
-305 AGFDRLVARER
+305 AGFESLVERER
-316 ELVARV
+316 HLIAKV
-322 REGLAEVPEV
+322 REGLAEVPAV

-382 VRTLLGGDA
+382 VRTLLGSEPQAQGECGAPEAAPGERSLNAIRVSFGA
-391 GDPGSA
+391 G
-397 ARLTPVPARGRSTRS
+397 TPDEHVERFVRAVGELVADGAKWQYRTEEGRCVPA
-412 GSASGP
+412 
-418 VRRTST
+418 V
-424 SSGSPGPS
+424 
-432 GNSSGTAP
+432 
-440 AGTTAPRTAVA
+440 
-451 SPTAADA
+451 
-458 RRSGVEADRE
+458 
-468 RRFQVVLGVGTERH
+468 
-482 VRVRGLDARDLADA
+482 
-496 ARDDVR
+496 
-502 QVVVPGDPHHGDQ
+502 
-515 IVGAGD
+515 
-521 GEDLADAFQR
+521 
-531 RDGLGDLGDPVD
+531 
-543 AGLDEHDRG
+543 
-552 DHG
+552 

>member
-1 MSAPIDALTQT
+1 MSAYPNATATATASAATAPSSDDPACG
-12 TDAQPLP
+12 APLP

-33 EVTYAALDYAASAPA
+33 EVGYAALDYAASAPA

-76 STDLFENSRRAVAE
+76 STDLFENSRRTVAE
-90 FLGCREDDQV
+90 FLGCRPDDQV

-115 VLPAGCEVFVFET
+115 VIPDGCQVFVFET

-133 LLPWRDARV
+133 LLPWRDAAV
-142 SYLNAPRTPGEAVA
+142 TYLNAPRTPAEAVA

-161 LAARDLKG
+161 LASRDPKG

-193 VAHAHG
+193 AAHTHG
-199 ARVVLDAA
+199 ARIVLDAA
-207 QLAPH
+207 QLVPH
-212 HPVDIAELDVDWVAF
+212 HVVDIAELDVDWIAF

-242 GRADWLRDSEPYLA
+242 GRADWLRDAEPYLA

-266 RSDGGVDVEWHTTAA
+266 RADGGVEVDWHTTAA

-305 AGFDRLVARER
+305 AGFDALSAREQA
-316 ELVARV
+316 LVARV
-322 REGLAEVPEV
+322 RAGLAEVPEV
-332 RVLSLFGDDAPRVG
+332 KVLSLFGDDAPRVG
-346 VISFVVDGWNS
+346 VLSFVVEGWNS

-382 VRTLLGGDA
+382 VRTLLGSDPQ
-391 GDPGSA
+391 DPGECGA
-397 ARLTPVPARGRSTRS
+397 PEAEPGERSLNAIRVS
-412 GSASGP
+412 FG
-418 VRRTST
+418 
-424 SSGSPGPS
+424 
-432 GNSSGTAP
+432 
-440 AGTTAPRTAVA
+440 AGTPDEHVERFVRAVRELVSDGARWNYRTEDGRCVPDRGAVA
-451 SPTAADA
+451 A
-458 RRSGVEADRE
+458 
-468 RRFQVVLGVGTERH
+468 
-482 VRVRGLDARDLADA
+482 
-496 ARDDVR
+496 
-502 QVVVPGDPHHGDQ
+502 
-515 IVGAGD
+515 
-521 GEDLADAFQR
+521 
-531 RDGLGDLGDPVD
+531 
-543 AGLDEHDRG
+543 
-552 DHG
+552 

>member
-1 MSAPIDALTQT
+1 MSVSTAAVARPVCAPLD
-12 TDAQPLP
+12 

-33 EVTYAALDYAASAPA
+33 EVAYAALDYAASAPA

-76 STDLFENSRRAVAE
+76 STDLFENARRTVAE
-90 FLGCREDDQV
+90 FLGCRPDDQL
-100 VFTRSTTDSLNLLAA
+100 VFTRSTTDSLNLLARA
-115 VLPAGCEVFVFET
+115 LPAGCQVFVFET

-133 LLPWRDARV
+133 LLPWQDARV
-142 SYLNAPRTPGEAVA
+142 TCLDAPRTPGRAVQ

-161 LAARDLKG
+161 LAARDPHG

-193 VAHAHG
+193 AAHAHG
-199 ARVVLDAA
+199 ARIVLDAA

-212 HPVDIAELDVDWVAF
+212 HPVSVQGLDVDWIAF

-242 GRADWLRDSEPYLA
+242 GRADWLVAADPYLA

-266 RSDGGVDVEWHTTAA
+266 REDGGVDVEWHENAA

-292 VYAIASACKALTE
+292 AYSIASACKALTE
-305 AGFDRLVARER
+305 AGFDALVAREQH
-316 ELVARV
+316 LIARV
-322 REGLAEVPEV
+322 RTGLAEVPEV
-332 RVLSLFGDDAPRVG
+332 RILSLFGDDAPRVG
-346 VISFVVDGWNS
+346 VISFVVEGWNS

-382 VRTLLGGDA
+382 VRTLLGGAPEAQGECGAPEAAPGEKSLNAIRVSFGA
-391 GDPGSA
+391 G
-397 ARLTPVPARGRSTRS
+397 TPDEHVERFVTAVRELVTEGAKWRYRTEDGRCVPA
-412 GSASGP
+412 
-418 VRRTST
+418 
-424 SSGSPGPS
+424 
-432 GNSSGTAP
+432 
-440 AGTTAPRTAVA
+440 
-451 SPTAADA
+451 
-458 RRSGVEADRE
+458 
-468 RRFQVVLGVGTERH
+468 
-482 VRVRGLDARDLADA
+482 
-496 ARDDVR
+496 
-502 QVVVPGDPHHGDQ
+502 
-515 IVGAGD
+515 
-521 GEDLADAFQR
+521 
-531 RDGLGDLGDPVD
+531 VD
-543 AGLDEHDRG
+543 
-552 DHG
+552 

>member
-1 MSAPIDALTQT
+1 MSVSVSTAASVQT
-12 TDAQPLP
+12 VCAPLP

-33 EVTYAALDYAASAPA
+33 EVAYAALDYAASAPA

-76 STDLFENSRRAVAE
+76 STDLFENARRTVTE
-90 FLGCREDDQV
+90 FLDCSPDDQLI
-100 VFTRSTTDSLNLLAA
+100 FTRSTTDSLNLLAA
-115 VLPAGCEVFVFET
+115 ALPVDCQVFVFET

-133 LLPWRDARV
+133 LLPWKDARV
-142 SYLNAPRTPGEAVA
+142 TYLDAPRTPRQAVE

-161 LAARDLKG
+161 LADRDPYG

-193 VAHAHG
+193 AAHAQG
-199 ARVVLDAA
+199 ARIVLDAA

-212 HPVDIAELDVDWVAF
+212 HPVSVQDLDVDWVAF

-242 GRADWLRDSEPYLA
+242 GRADWLRAADPYLA
-256 GGGASRKVAR
+256 GGGASRKVTR
-266 RSDGGVDVEWHTTAA
+266 REDGGVDVEWHESAA

-292 VYAIASACKALTE
+292 AYSIAAACKALTE
-305 AGFDRLVARER
+305 AGFEALVAREQYLI
-316 ELVARV
+316 EKV
-322 REGLAEVPEV
+322 RAGLAEVPQV

-346 VISFVVDGWNS
+346 VISFVVEGWNS

-382 VRTLLGGDA
+382 VRTLLGGDLHSQGECGAPEAAPGEKSLNAIRVSFGA
-391 GDPGSA
+391 GTPDEHVERFVTAVRELVTDG
-397 ARLTPVPARGRSTRS
+397 ARWQYRTQDGRCVPA
-412 GSASGP
+412 
-418 VRRTST
+418 V
-424 SSGSPGPS
+424 
-432 GNSSGTAP
+432 
-440 AGTTAPRTAVA
+440 
-451 SPTAADA
+451 
-458 RRSGVEADRE
+458 
-468 RRFQVVLGVGTERH
+468 
-482 VRVRGLDARDLADA
+482 
-496 ARDDVR
+496 
-502 QVVVPGDPHHGDQ
+502 
-515 IVGAGD
+515 
-521 GEDLADAFQR
+521 
-531 RDGLGDLGDPVD
+531 
-543 AGLDEHDRG
+543 
-552 DHG
+552 

>member
-1 MSAPIDALTQT
+1 MSVSTAALEPSVC
-12 TDAQPLP
+12 APLP
-19 VLGRDVTVP
+19 VLGQGVTVP

-33 EVTYAALDYAASAPA
+33 EVSYAALDYAASAPA

-76 STDLFENSRRAVAE
+76 STDLFENSRRTVAE
-90 FLGCREDDQV
+90 FLGCRPEDQV

-115 VLPAGCEVFVFET
+115 AIPANCQVFVYET

-142 SYLNAPRTPGEAVA
+142 TYLDAPRTPGQAVE

-161 LAARDLKG
+161 LADRDPYG

-178 SNVTGELWPVRELAA
+178 SNVTGELWPVKELAA
-193 VAHAHG
+193 AAHAHG
-199 ARVVLDAA
+199 ARIVLDAA

-242 GRADWLRDSEPYLA
+242 GRADWLRAAEPYLA

-266 RSDGGVDVEWHTTAA
+266 RADGGVDVDWHTTAA

-292 VYAIASACKALTE
+292 VYSIASACKALTE
-305 AGFDRLVARER
+305 AGFDNLVAREQ
-316 ELVARV
+316 ELVSRV

-332 RVLSLFGDDAPRVG
+332 QVLSLFGEDAPRVG
-346 VISFVVDGWNS
+346 VISFVVRGWNS

-382 VRTLLGGDA
+382 VRTLLGSDPQ
-391 GDPGSA
+391 DPGECGA
-397 ARLTPVPARGRSTRS
+397 PEAE
-412 GSASGP
+412 
-418 VRRTST
+418 
-424 SSGSPGPS
+424 PGELS
-432 GNSSGTAP
+432 LNAIRVSFG
-440 AGTTAPRTAVA
+440 AGTP
-451 SPTAADA
+451 
-458 RRSGVEADRE
+458 
-468 RRFQVVLGVGTERH
+468 
-482 VRVRGLDARDLADA
+482 
-496 ARDDVR
+496 
-502 QVVVPGDPHHGDQ
+502 
-515 IVGAGD
+515 
-521 GEDLADAFQR
+521 
-531 RDGLGDLGDPVD
+531 
-543 AGLDEHDRG
+543 DEHIDRFLRAVSELVREGARWKYRTEDGRCVPDRG
-552 DHG
+552 

>member
-1 MSAPIDALTQT
+1 MSVSVDAAACTET
-12 TDAQPLP
+12 IAPLP

-76 STDLFENSRRAVAE
+76 STDLFENSRVAVAE
-90 FLGCREDDQV
+90 FLGCRADDQV

-115 VLPAGCEVFVFET
+115 VLPADCEVFVFET

-142 SYLNAPRTPGEAVA
+142 TYLNAPRTPDEAVA

-161 LAARDLKG
+161 LADREPYG

-193 VAHAHG
+193 AAHAHG
-199 ARVVLDAA
+199 ARIVLDAA

-212 HPVDIAELDVDWVAF
+212 HPVSVQDLDVDWVAF

-242 GRADWLRDSEPYLA
+242 GRSDWLTAAEPYLA
-256 GGGASRKVAR
+256 GGGASKKVAR
-266 RSDGGVDVEWHTTAA
+266 RTDGGVDVEWQTTAA

-292 VYAIASACKALTE
+292 VYSIASACKALTE
-305 AGFDRLVARER
+305 AGFDNLVAREQYLIR
-316 ELVARV
+316 KV

-332 RVLSLFGDDAPRVG
+332 KVLSLFGDDAPRVG
-346 VISFVVDGWNS
+346 VLSFVVDGWNS

-382 VRTLLGGDA
+382 VRTLLGS
-391 GDPGSA
+391 DPQQQGECGAPEA
-397 ARLTPVPARGRSTRS
+397 A
-412 GSASGP
+412 
-418 VRRTST
+418 
-424 SSGSPGPS
+424 PGEKS
-432 GNSSGTAP
+432 LNAIRVSFG
-440 AGTTAPRTAVA
+440 AGTPDEHVERFVSAVKEL
-451 SPTAADA
+451 
-458 RRSGVEADRE
+458 V
-468 RRFQVVLGVGTERH
+468 
-482 VRVRGLDARDLADA
+482 
-496 ARDDVR
+496 
-502 QVVVPGDPHHGDQ
+502 
-515 IVGAGD
+515 
-521 GEDLADAFQR
+521 
-531 RDGLGDLGDPVD
+531 RDGARWNYRTEDGRCVPDT
-543 AGLDEHDRG
+543 ASA
-552 DHG
+552 